1 MAIPLLPIATV
12 VRILGPKVVIRLKAI
27 HKNLVKAKKTKKSE
41 QEYLSF
47 HANKQKTNQGYT
59 DVKMGDKIVYKGKF
73 YKKGKSY
80 DPLEKKAVPKS
91 IDKAA
96 KQVEAGRKQAKV
108 EKDLSKLSTQEL
120 RAKNEQLLRRIVREE
135 KKKKQK

>member
-47 HANKQKTNQGYT
+47 HANKHKINQNYR
-59 DVKMGDKIVYKGKF
+59 DVKMGNLIEHKGKF
-73 YKKGKSY
+73 YQKGKSY
-80 DPLEKKAVPKS
+80 NPLEKKAAPKS
-91 IDKAA
+91 MDKAA
-96 KQVEAGRKQAKV
+96 KQVTAGQKQAQF
-108 EKDLSKLSTQEL
+108 EKDLSKMSTQQL
-120 RAKNEQLLRRIVREE
+120 RSKNEQLLRRIVREE